1 MHRMNGSPKMGT
13 RVQCP
18 GSPKMGRER
27 SRTPP
32 NPMKGQPMSSPK
44 LGRSTKAH
52 SLGNIHANHELSIA
66 EPPPPL
72 QHASSGPI
80 HVSSH
85 IHAPRPHKAPM
96 VMDPSETMPHPLDIK
111 LMSGGPPKAGDVT
124 HVGATRIHS
133 LGYGTGSDSSRS
145 GTPPHCFDNPMEDK
159 EEMRLRELEEAR
171 ARAAQ
176 MEKTMRWWSDCTANW
191 REKWGKVRAE
201 RNKAR
206 EEVRQLRLKLEATM
220 KEAISLKREKHG
232 LLVDNEQLRLKI
244 KQSSGGDVEAS
255 PLDNVNHASDLPE
268 RDVGVIQLPQDLA
281 PPQGV
286 DFVSQLME
294 SQDLPSQEVTLCDT
308 MSQTDLPIC
317 RPMEIQTSPGW
328 GPDET
333 SSTIMGNGSFILGGG
348 LHDLNLDSRR
358 GSQGSSSHGSRDS
371 PSRRGKTKEMPSPSE
386 EKAEQRAFMLQM
398 KLDEASKTI
407 QVERQEKDTLHQAI
421 NKLEQ
426 EVSSLKIRTSD
437 LQEAKDTAIR
447 EVQLLKTSHQQEIGR
462 IINDLEDEA
471 SSRNHMD
478 KRLGALRKEL
488 ERLQA
493 ENAAEWGKRERLET
507 EKLNL
512 ERENKKQR
520 SEIEDLR
527 ETISIRSKQT
537 TMEMENTI
545 KNTQEDL
552 KAKSAELTELKHSHN
567 KMKKLLAD
575 KLAELD
581 HTTTRCQQH
590 EEDVKKLR
598 IRVDELKRDLARRE
612 DEVDERI
619 NFVKKIQRNLDET
632 LQQNENLTLQIDH
645 LQNRLR
651 TQTSNLTIAKK
662 RMSTLKRNDN
672 KSDTESCSD

>member
-1 MHRMNGSPKMGT
+1 
-13 RVQCP
+13 
-18 GSPKMGRER
+18 MGRER

-32 NPMKGQPMSSPK
+32 NPHIGQAMSSPK
-44 LGRSTKAH
+44 LGRTHKAH
-52 SLGNIHANHELSIA
+52 SLGNIHANHELTIA

-111 LMSGGPPKAGDVT
+111 LMSGGPPKAGDVS

-145 GTPPHCFDNPMEDK
+145 GTPPHSFDNHMEDK
-159 EEMRLRELEEAR
+159 EEMRQRELEEAR

-232 LLVDNEQLRLKI
+232 LLVDNEQMRLKV
-244 KQSSGGDVEAS
+244 KQLSGGGDIKGP
-255 PLDNVNHASDLPE
+255 PLDNGIHTNEQPE
-268 RDVGVIQLPQDLA
+268 RDVGVIQLPQEMA
-281 PPQGV
+281 PSRQ
-286 DFVSQLME
+286 DFVAEIMQAQSVV
-294 SQDLPSQEVTLCDT
+294 SQEVTLCDT

-328 GPDET
+328 GMAADDT
-333 SSTIMGNGSFILGGG
+333 ASTIVGNGSLILGGMLHG
-348 LHDLNLDSRR
+348 LESRR
-358 GSQGSSSHGSRDS
+358 GSQSSSSHGSRDS
-371 PSRRGKTKEMPSPSE
+371 PSRRGKVKEMPSPSE

-398 KLDEASKTI
+398 KLDEASKTV
-407 QVERQEKDTLHQAI
+407 QVERQEKDTLHQSI

-426 EVSSLKIRTSD
+426 EVSSLKIRNAD
-437 LQEAKDTAIR
+437 LQEAKDAALR
-447 EVQLLKTSHQQEIGR
+447 EVQLLKVSHQQELGR
-462 IINDLEDEA
+462 IINDLEDET

-478 KRLGALRKEL
+478 KRIGALRKEL

-512 ERENKKQR
+512 ERENKKQK

-527 ETISIRSKQT
+527 ETISTRSKQT
-537 TMEMENTI
+537 TLELENTI
-545 KNTQEDL
+545 KNMQEDL
-552 KAKSAELTELKHSHN
+552 KTKTMELSELKHVHN
-567 KMKKLLAD
+567 KMKKQLTD

-581 HTTTRCQQH
+581 HATTKCEQH

-598 IRVDELKRDLARRE
+598 VRVDDLKRDLARRE
-612 DEVDERI
+612 DEVDERV
-619 NFVKKIQRNLDET
+619 NFVKKLQRNLDET
-632 LQQNENLTLQIDH
+632 LQLNENLVLQVEH

-651 TQTSNLTIAKK
+651 TQTSTVGLTKK
-662 RMSTLKRNDN
+662 RISTLKVTAPSDND
-672 KSDTESCSD
+672 SCSD